1 MAGHTSWS
9 KIRDKMPSEQRQ
21 RVAERVKDI
30 KIGMLIAELR
40 EEHGMTQQ
48 EVANKLGISQPGVSQ
63 MEAGEEIQLSTLRKL
78 VGTMGGEVIL
88 HMPNRDI
95 SLTHLTNE
103 T

>member
-78 VGTMGGEVIL
+78 IGTMGGEVIL

>member
-1 MAGHTSWS
+1 MAGHTPWS
-9 KIRDKMPSEQRQ
+9 KIRDKMPPEQRE

-48 EVANKLGISQPGVSQ
+48 EVADKLGISQPGVSQ
-63 MEAGEEIQLSTLRKL
+63 MEAGEEIQLNTLRKL
-78 VGTMGGEVIL
+78 IGTMGGEVIL

-95 SLTHLTNE
+95 SLTHLAGD
-103 T
+103 

>member
-1 MAGHTSWS
+1 MAGHTPWS
-9 KIRDKMPSEQRQ
+9 KIRDKMPPEQRE

>member
-1 MAGHTSWS
+1 MAGHTPWS
-9 KIRDKMPSEQRQ
+9 KIRDKMPSEQRE
-21 RVAERVKDI
+21 RVAERVTDI

>member
-1 MAGHTSWS
+1 MAGHTPWS
-9 KIRDKMPSEQRQ
+9 KIRDKLPPEQRE

-63 MEAGEEIQLSTLRKL
+63 MEAGEEIQLSTLREL

>member
-1 MAGHTSWS
+1 MAGHTPWS
-9 KIRDKMPSEQRQ
+9 KIRDKMPPEQRE

-48 EVANKLGISQPGVSQ
+48 QVADMLGISQPGVSQ
-63 MEAGEEIQLSTLRKL
+63 MEAGEEIQLNTLRKL
-78 VGTMGGEVIL
+78 IGTMGGEVVL

-95 SLTHLTNE
+95 SLTHLAGD
-103 T
+103 